1 MDITLIATAAMTLVG
16 PYITKASGKIAEKV
30 GEDIWSN
37 IKKVYTEDK
46 EKELVKKVEENNV
59 SKSDLIEIENLL
71 TEHLSQEKELVQ
83 LLKISMNITPATEF
97 ILENNL
103 RIAEKIRNELKSL
116 YMERVDA
123 DVASVGSYNNR
134 IVDLERKLKKID
146 EVIYKIITNQ

>member
-1 MDITLIATAAMTLVG
+1 MTLVG